1 MKEIEILEKRGPK
14 EKHFLREDGC
24 MKAIIYNEDIHYL
37 KNGKYE
43 EIDNTIVEEDTF
55 YTNKSNSYKVKFNK
69 KEAKNLME
77 VEKDEHYL
85 KIKLIDN
92 KIEKISISKNE
103 FKYVDILNT
112 IDVDYKVMNNKLK
125 EGILLKNKDSLNQK
139 ILFDVDTNL
148 DLKILKDG
156 SIIAFEKDNTIFK
169 IEAPYMIDKNNNEN
183 HNISYKLDKK
193 LNNYLLEL
201 ILDKRW
207 LETAEYPVTID
218 PTIVVDDGT
227 NALQDT
233 YIYPGD
239 TNVSRGSLGY
249 LKIGVEK
256 VNNVNVPNRALIK
269 LQLPTL
275 STGDQVVSAQLNLT
289 GYETSASS
297 SNFKHVIFAMHPIT
311 QSWTEAGANWNNMN
325 DKYESRIEGV
335 SDCDLMP
342 LLDSD
347 NSQFNLLS
355 SDITN
360 IVKHWYTDK
369 PNYGLMIK
377 QNIEEYK
384 NSVVPTFSSKDSNNK
399 PYLIIVYRNQNGLE
413 NYMDYFKQ
421 SFNIGSTY
429 VNNYNGNLVGI
440 FDIGKTIGG
449 KFPVSMNLVYNTN
462 DVVGNKNI
470 GYGLGWRL
478 NLSQTIEEVTVDGT
492 AYLKYIDEDATAH
505 YFYLDNNIYKDED
518 GLDLTITN
526 NSNYYL
532 LKDKDGNTMKFV
544 KTNNVGYLSEIKNV
558 KNDAVT
564 ITYDSNKKITRV
576 TDANGAQ
583 INLTYGT
590 NNITIINPDGNR
602 TLNYSNN
609 KLTSIVSYLGTI
621 SFEYN
626 TNNVITKI
634 VDIDQTKIGFEYY
647 SILPYRIKKVSEYGI
662 DNSLGKYYNL
672 IYQFNSTTITDNNGQ
687 TTTKTFKNNGTLEST
702 SSLKAREDVGDAYG
716 KSVTYGEAY
725 GTMFTKY
732 SNKLME
738 EYIPLQSVKNY
749 ITNSNFEA
757 STVDFLSP
765 SGVTLSLSQ
774 DQAFIGQKSLK
785 IVSNGSNK
793 IITRNIS
800 ITKGKN
806 YTFSAYI
813 KTTNKAKVALSYTDS
828 NNAIVR
834 LFGNEVDENTDFYR
848 SDVTINYPTTA
859 ASNLKLEIITD
870 SGTTYVDAIQLE
882 EGEVVNNYN
891 LVENSD
897 FSNGLSDWN
906 ISADYHDVI
915 YNFDDPNDYPSINLN
930 NLFQVVT
937 LDSGKKALKIN
948 MNPDIITR
956 FSKTFNISG
965 SAGDVYTLSL
975 WYKNKGIVSDYGMGA
990 FFYNVIDMSF
1000 DFVESSNPQG
1010 APLQSKSFVPNETE
1024 WQYFSVDFV
1033 AIEDYNSFTLFL
1045 DQELNANEFYIT
1057 DINLFKNIGSI
1068 SYDYD
1073 DNGNIILS
1081 HGFNNDLNEFKYD
1094 KNNQLIKVTN
1104 PLGKNFSF
1112 EYDNIITNR
1121 MLRGLSNSGISNIVN
1136 CDVYGNPICTKIA
1149 KENIEEIT
1157 DALYRIRQK
1166 GTGYY
1171 LRLINNQLNVD
1182 VDKCG
1187 HDKWYFESSGSYYKI
1202 KHSIINNKY
1211 FTVSNLNLILSSY
1224 DGDNSLFSLIKN
1236 NNGSY
1241 KIQSKSTEKYLK
1253 INNYNIVLDDLEE
1266 NNNNFDFYIEIPSS
1280 LFIENDAKYDTNG
1293 KYLIETT
1300 DSLFNKTFYNIDD
1313 VTGLLNYI
1321 TNANGC
1327 KVEYEYNNKKQLVKV
1342 KNNNKYLEFSYNNQ
1356 NRITKVYDGNIEY
1369 NFFYDDFNNLISVKI
1384 GNNITLIHNDYEIN
1398 NGNLYSSTYGNNNN
1412 ILYNYDD
1419 FNRLKEVVKFDNTY
1433 KYYYNNNGELT
1444 KIIDN
1449 YGYKKYIYDLAK
1461 RLSEYITDNLNIR
1474 YNYDS
1479 NDNITSKDYI
1489 IGNSREKVENTYN
1502 SEDSIIQTKFDT
1514 KTIDYIYDE
1523 IGRLTYKRIN
1533 NTFNVE
1539 FKYLSN
1545 GYRNSTKIK
1554 SIIFNNEKYDYEYDG
1569 LGNIVKIYYNNEL
1582 QNEYIYDIYNQLVIE
1597 HNYSLNITVRYKYDN
1612 YGNMISK
1619 KTYYINTYNQISQQ
1633 IYKYENSNWK
1643 NQLTKFNNQII
1654 TYDNIGN
1661 PTSIGNKVLSWINGR
1676 QLNSYS
1682 DNIVNVTYKYDVNGV
1697 REKKIVNDIETTYKL
1712 EGSKIVSE
1720 TTNNNTIFYIRNG
1733 VGDLIGFKYN
1743 NNIYYYLKNIFGDII
1758 AILDDANNIIVRYNY
1773 DAYGN
1778 IISITDG
1785 SGAII
1790 NDSSSVAH
1798 INSFRYRSYYYDKE
1812 TSLYYLNNRY
1822 YSPELCRFINLDGLI
1837 SENNDIISCNLYTY
1851 CNNNPINDIDNYG
1864 KSGLGGILLI
1874 LGVGALTGLASQ
1886 ALSDVVNSVMSGEL
1900 KVSPWQDYVGSGVGG
1915 SVGTGVSLVTANPLL
1930 VGGGSAAVSR
1940 LTSEGLKNIGREEK
1954 RPFKDIMKD
1963 TAIDTVIGTISA
1975 VPAIKV
1981 PKITTGRNSYNA
1993 VFKSNTTKIRKDII
2007 KEVSGKT
2014 IFKGVASN
2022 VINNSFSNSINGMKN
2037 YIDDKLGPYYNP
2049 GTYESIKWDVN
2060 N

>member
-92 KIEKISISKNE
+92 KIKKISISKNE

-440 FDIGKTIGG
+440 FDVGKTIGG
-449 KFPVSMNLVYNTN
+449 KFPVSINLVYNTN
-462 DVVGNKNI
+462 DVVDNKNI
-470 GYGLGWRL
+470 GYGLGWRF

-564 ITYDSNKKITRV
+564 ITYDSNKIITRV

-687 TTTKTFKNNGTLEST
+687 TTTKTFKNNGTLESI

-716 KSVTYGEAY
+716 KSVRYGEAY

-757 STVDFLSP
+757 STIDFSAP

-828 NNAIVR
+828 NNATVR
-834 LFGNEVDENTDFYR
+834 LFGSEVDENTDFYR

-882 EGEVVNNYN
+882 EGEVANNYN

-937 LDSGKKALKIN
+937 LDSGKKTLKIN

-1057 DINLFKNIGSI
+1057 DISLFKNNGSI
-1068 SYDYD
+1068 TYEYD
-1073 DNGNIILS
+1073 DNGNILWS
-1081 HGFNNDLNEFKYD
+1081 QGLNNDIKQFKYD
-1094 KNNQLIKVTN
+1094 NNNQLIKITN
-1104 PLGKNFSF
+1104 PIGKDFNF
-1112 EYDNIITNR
+1112 EYDNTITNR
-1121 MLRGLSNSGISNIVN
+1121 IKRAITNSGLSNII
-1136 CDVYGNPICTKIA
+1136 DYDTFGNPKYTKIA
-1149 KENIEEIT
+1149 KENIETIING
-1157 DALYRIRQK
+1157 LYKIRLK
-1166 GTGYY
+1166 GTESY
-1171 LRLINNQLNVD
+1171 LRLINNQLSINVD
-1182 VDKCG
+1182 ECG
-1187 HDKWYFESSGSYYKI
+1187 HDKWYFEKSGSYYKI
-1202 KHSIINNKY
+1202 RHSIINNKY
-1211 FTVSNLNLILSSY
+1211 FTVSDSNLILNAYNS
-1224 DGDNSLFSLIKN
+1224 DNSLFSLIKN

-1241 KIQSKSTEKYLK
+1241 KIQSKLTGKYLK
-1253 INNYNIVLDDLEE
+1253 ISNNNIIFANLEE
-1266 NNNNFDFYIEIPSS
+1266 NNSNFEFYIEIPNK
-1280 LFIENDAKYDTNG
+1280 LFIQNDAEYDVSG
-1293 KYLIETT
+1293 KYITNIT
-1300 DSLFNKTFYNIDD
+1300 DTLLNKRIYSTNIS
-1313 VTGLLNYI
+1313 TGLLNSI
-1321 TNANGC
+1321 TNAKNA
-1327 KVEYEYNNKKQLVKV
+1327 KTEYIYNSKKQLLKA
-1342 KNNNKYLEFSYNNQ
+1342 KTKDKKIDYSYNEQ
-1356 NRITKVYDGNIEY
+1356 NRISKISNGNVDYNFIYDKFGNIE
-1369 NFFYDDFNNLISVKI
+1369 IVKI
-1384 GNNITLIHNDYEIN
+1384 NNNISLINNNYETN
-1398 NGNLYSSTYGNNNN
+1398 NGNLVSTTYGNGN
-1412 ILYNYDD
+1412 
-1419 FNRLKEVVKFDNTY
+1419 
-1433 KYYYNNNGELT
+1433 
-1444 KIIDN
+1444 
-1449 YGYKKYIYDLAK
+1449 
-1461 RLSEYITDNLNIR
+1461 NIR
-1474 YNYDS
+1474 YEYDEFDRIKKITKSDNVYNYKYDS
-1479 NDNITSKDYI
+1479 N
-1489 IGNSREKVENTYN
+1489 
-1502 SEDSIIQTKFDT
+1502 
-1514 KTIDYIYDE
+1514 
-1523 IGRLTYKRIN
+1523 
-1533 NTFNVE
+1533 
-1539 FKYLSN
+1539 
-1545 GYRNSTKIK
+1545 
-1554 SIIFNNEKYDYEYDG
+1554 
-1569 LGNIVKIYYNNEL
+1569 GNIVKIIGNNDFKK
-1582 QNEYIYDIYNQLVIE
+1582 YVYDIGKKLYKYLNDDFYIEYKYNTNNDIIKKKYKFDNLINIIENVYNDDASIIQSKFDSQIFNYGYDELGRLINANINNTFIINYNYLKNGNRSSLIVDSIQSGTDKYNYKYDSLGNIIQIYHNDILENDYYYDLDNQLIKE
-1597 HNYSLNITVRYKYDN
+1597 EDYYLNLTTRYRYDN
-1612 YGNMISK
+1612 YGNIISK
-1619 KTYYINTYNQISQQ
+1619 KIYKLNSYNQIEQK
-1633 IYKYENSNWK
+1633 IYKYNNLQWK
-1643 NQLTKFNNQII
+1643 DQLTSFNDEII
-1654 TYDNIGN
+1654 LYDNIGN
-1661 PTSIGNKVLSWINGR
+1661 PISIGSTSLTWINGR
-1676 QLNSYS
+1676 QLYTYTDTLNSITYRY
-1682 DNIVNVTYKYDVNGV
+1682 DERGIRIKKNVNN
-1697 REKKIVNDIETTYKL
+1697 IETVYKL
-1712 EGSKIVSE
+1712 EGKKIIYEKTGNDIIYYMYDVFE
-1720 TTNNNTIFYIRNG
+1720 NLLG
-1733 VGDLIGFKYN
+1733 LKYN
-1743 NNIYYYLKNIFGDII
+1743 NQQYYYLKNVQGDIYGILNSNYEVI
-1758 AILDDANNIIVRYNY
+1758 AKYKYDSFGNNIL
-1773 DAYGN
+1773 
-1778 IISITDG
+1778 ITDG
-1785 SGAII
+1785 SDNII
-1790 NDSSSVAH
+1790 TNSNH
-1798 INSFRYRSYYYDKE
+1798 IAFINPYRYRGYYYDKE
-1812 TSLYYLNNRY
+1812 TNLYYVNSRY
-1822 YSPELCRFINLDGLI
+1822 YNPAWGRFLNADGSI
-1837 SENNDIISCNLYTY
+1837 TANKDIISNNLYSY
-1851 CNNNPINDIDNYG
+1851 VSNNFINNIDTSG
-1864 KSGLGGILLI
+1864 KSWFSNTPLGI
-1874 LGVGALTGLASQ
+1874 LASQ
-1886 ALSDVVNSVMSGEL
+1886 IGKAIGDFAKQTISSVSTLYLLATDKPISSYMFNKSIYEPEKEMPAINKFILRQEIKESPVIEKNIIKCIQKSNGSSFINCKPETSSDAEFNSGDLLYSVQHANIEMSGIKGDKAWEIDVKVYDKYDFDHWRWGLSKADLANNLGYVMERTNLLKKYDWEVEFKYIVPYEL
-1900 KVSPWQDYVGSGVGG
+1900 
-1915 SVGTGVSLVTANPLL
+1915 
-1930 VGGGSAAVSR
+1930 
-1940 LTSEGLKNIGREEK
+1940 I
-1954 RPFKDIMKD
+1954 
-1963 TAIDTVIGTISA
+1963 
-1975 VPAIKV
+1975 
-1981 PKITTGRNSYNA
+1981 
-1993 VFKSNTTKIRKDII
+1993 
-2007 KEVSGKT
+2007 
-2014 IFKGVASN
+2014 
-2022 VINNSFSNSINGMKN
+2022 
-2037 YIDDKLGPYYNP
+2037 
-2049 GTYESIKWDVN
+2049 
-2060 N
+2060 

>member
-1033 AIEDYNSFTLFL
+1033 AIEDYNSFALFL

-1057 DINLFKNIGSI
+1057 DINLFKNVGSI
-1068 SYDYD
+1068 TYDYD
-1073 DNGNIILS
+1073 DNGNILWS
-1081 HGFNNDLNEFKYD
+1081 QGLNDDLNEFKYD
-1094 KNNQLIKVTN
+1094 NNNQLIKMTN
-1104 PLGKNFSF
+1104 PMGKNFNF
-1112 EYDNIITNR
+1112 EYDNNITNR
-1121 MLRGLSNSGISNIVN
+1121 IKRGITNSGLCNIIKY
-1136 CDVYGNPICTKIA
+1136 DSLGNPICTKIA
-1149 KENIEEIT
+1149 KENIETIING
-1157 DALYRIRQK
+1157 LYKIRLK
-1166 GTGYY
+1166 GTENYF
-1171 LRLINNQLNVD
+1171 RLINNQLSINKD
-1182 VDKCG
+1182 ECG
-1187 HDKWYFESSGSYYKI
+1187 HDKWYFEKSGSYYKI
-1202 KHSIINNKY
+1202 RHSIINNKY
-1211 FTVSNLNLILSSY
+1211 FTVSDSNLVLSAYNS
-1224 DGDNSLFSLIKN
+1224 DNSLFSLIKN
-1236 NNGSY
+1236 YNGSY
-1241 KIQSKSTEKYLK
+1241 KIQSKSTNKYLK
-1253 INNYNIVLDDLEE
+1253 FL
-1266 NNNNFDFYIEIPSS
+1266 NNNIILDNFVENDSNFEFYIEIPNK
-1280 LFIENDAKYDTNG
+1280 LFIQNEAEYESSG
-1293 KYLIETT
+1293 KFIKSVT
-1300 DSLFNKTFYNIDD
+1300 DSLLNKSYYNYNL
-1313 VTGLLNYI
+1313 TNGLIESI
-1321 TNANGC
+1321 TDSDNNILR
-1327 KVEYEYNNKKQLVKV
+1327 YTYNNKKQLQNVEKNDKV
-1342 KNNNKYLEFSYNNQ
+1342 LNHTYNNHDMIAKIS
-1356 NRITKVYDGNIEY
+1356 NDNIDY
-1369 NFFYDDFNNLISVKI
+1369 NLIYDDFGNISNIKI
-1384 GNNITLIHNDYEIN
+1384 GNDIALLSNNYGNN
-1398 NGNLYSSTYGNNNN
+1398 NGNLTQSLYGNGHCNS
-1412 ILYNYDD
+1412 YEYDD
-1419 FNRLKEVVKFDNTY
+1419 FNRIKKVIKSNNIYTY
-1433 KYYYNNNGELT
+1433 KYDNNGDLS

-1449 YGYKKYIYDLAK
+1449 NGFKKYIYDVSK
-1461 RLSEYITDNLNIR
+1461 RLYEYVDNDFNIR
-1474 YNYDS
+1474 YNYDL
-1479 NDNITSKDYI
+1479 NNNIINKQYNYLTSKNKI
-1489 IGNSREKVENTYN
+1489 ENSYN
-1502 SEDSIIQTKFDT
+1502 SDEAITQTKFNSNLINYT
-1514 KTIDYIYDE
+1514 YDE
-1523 IGRLTYKRIN
+1523 IGRLVGKNIN
-1533 NTFNVE
+1533 NSFNTTYTYLQNGNRTSLIIE
-1539 FKYLSN
+1539 SIKNGNDEYKYV
-1545 GYRNSTKIK
+1545 
-1554 SIIFNNEKYDYEYDG
+1554 YDK
-1569 LGNIVKIYYNNEL
+1569 LGNIIVIYHNDVIE
-1582 QNEYIYDIYNQLVIE
+1582 NEYFYDNFSQLIRE
-1597 HNYSLNITVRYKYDN
+1597 HDYKNRITIRYKYDK
-1612 YGNMISK
+1612 YGNILSK
-1619 KTYYINTYNQISQQ
+1619 KVYKLNTYDQISQN
-1633 IYKYENSNWK
+1633 IYKYENNNWK
-1643 NQLTKFNNQII
+1643 DLLTKYNDENII
-1654 TYDNIGN
+1654 YDNIGN
-1661 PTSIGNKVLSWINGR
+1661 PISFGNKSLTWINGR
-1676 QLNSYS
+1676 QLS
-1682 DNIVNVTYKYDVNGV
+1682 IYDDGLIESLYEYNEDGL
-1697 REKKIVNDIETTYKL
+1697 RIKKIIDNVETTYKL
-1712 EGSKIVSE
+1712 ENNNIIFEK
-1720 TTNNNTIFYIRNG
+1720 TNNNVIFYIRNALN
-1733 VGDLIGFKYN
+1733 DLIGFKYN
-1743 NNIYYYLKNIFGDII
+1743 NNIYYYLKNGQNDII
-1758 AILDDANNIIVRYNY
+1758 GILDSQYNLLSRYNY
-1773 DAYGN
+1773 DSFGN
-1778 IISITDG
+1778 IISIVDGMGNMITD
-1785 SGAII
+1785 
-1790 NDSSSVAH
+1790 NNNVAH
-1798 INSFRYRSYYYDKE
+1798 INPFRYRSYYYDRE
-1812 TSLYYLNNRY
+1812 TNLYYLGDRY
-1822 YSPELCRFINLDGLI
+1822 YSPQLGRFINADSEFGRENDFMSYNLFAYSSNNYVSYLDNNGNFAFAIPFIVSMTAETILTIVGITVALSVIVSATADALI
-1837 SENNDIISCNLYTY
+1837 GSSSKSIIKSNNDNSTSTIPKTDAATMIKSMSETMTSTKTKYSSHQENYKPCAKTEAPLGNIIIGERITIDEATY
-1851 CNNNPINDIDNYG
+1851 EITKNH
-1864 KSGLGGILLI
+1864 KSVICDTYSYAEKVAIQSALI
-1874 LGVGALTGLASQ
+1874 
-1886 ALSDVVNSVMSGEL
+1886 
-1900 KVSPWQDYVGSGVGG
+1900 VGSGFYHHKKHKYLPGYYPHFHVQ
-1915 SVGTGVSLVTANPLL
+1915 
-1930 VGGGSAAVSR
+1930 
-1940 LTSEGLKNIGREEK
+1940 
-1954 RPFKDIMKD
+1954 
-1963 TAIDTVIGTISA
+1963 
-1975 VPAIKV
+1975 KV
-1981 PKITTGRNSYNA
+1981 PKKPHIW
-1993 VFKSNTTKIRKDII
+1993 
-2007 KEVSGKT
+2007 
-2014 IFKGVASN
+2014 
-2022 VINNSFSNSINGMKN
+2022 
-2037 YIDDKLGPYYNP
+2037 YY
-2049 GTYESIKWDVN
+2049 
-2060 N
+2060 